1 MAKVYTGK
9 DGRLLIDGT
18 EQIKVT
24 NWSLTGN
31 LETLETTSLGDSQRT
46 FVPGVQEFNGSA
58 TLLYYNTSDNQGFSL
73 NPGAERN
80 DAATALKKVLKISGV
95 TDSDTVDLRLRLVE
109 GATNH
114 DVRLTAYITSVSFG
128 ASVGEVSSAQISFQ
142 GTGAL
147 TEVTI

>member
-1 MAKVYTGK
+1 MAKMYTGR

-24 NWSLTGN
+24 NWNLSGSL
-31 LETLETTSLGDSQRT
+31 EMLETTTLGDSQRNYA
-46 FVPGVQEFNGSA
+46 PGVQEFNGSA
-58 TLLYYNTSDNQGFSL
+58 TLLYYNDGTG
-73 NPGAERN
+73 RN
-80 DAATALKKVLKISGV
+80 DAALALKKVLRISGV
-95 TDSDTVDLRLRLVE
+95 SDGDTVDMRLRLVE
-109 GATNH
+109 GSTNH
-114 DVRLTAYITSVSFG
+114 DVRLTTYITSVSFG